1 MQPQVRETATGY
13 EVSFHEE
20 DGMPP
25 YLVLKA
31 DYVER
36 TAWGLLTT
44 LSVQSPLAHQSP
56 LPDGTI
62 MVTRTNLMSARDRR
76 DVAMRLDQKLEAPK
90 SRRKQDWEAHMEVLA
105 GSVNYE
111 ASKPVPHMDL
121 REMPLPN
128 RQRFLIPGLLA
139 KGKTNV
145 IFGPGGTGK
154 SVLATRIAA
163 SVISG
168 VRFLD
173 IDVDETGEVLYLD
186 WEDDSDTMVKRLE
199 EVCDGMG
206 LHRVPFKYK
215 RLAGR
220 GSYERHHAEVK
231 FYLEQNPTALV
242 IFDSVAMAMSGGS
255 GGDGA
260 EGAIRFFG
268 LLDQLPTTRLLIDHV
283 ASDDVK
289 EDDKKKGPPKK
300 PYGSVFKTNSARN
313 MWAVTPWNDQY
324 MSGITMT
331 HTKTNVSRKHPPIDV
346 EVEWRDDYVRFIRTS

>member
-1 MQPQVRETATGY
+1 MQPQVRESATGW

-25 YLVLKA
+25 YLTFKA
-31 DYVER
+31 DFVER

-44 LSVQSPLAHQSP
+44 LSVASPLAHQTP

-76 DVAMRLDQKLEAPK
+76 DVAMRLSQKLEAPK
-90 SRRKQDWEAHMEVLA
+90 SRRQQDWEAHMEVLA
-105 GSVNYE
+105 GAINYE
-111 ASKPVPHMDL
+111 SSKPIPHMDL
-121 REMPLPN
+121 QEMPLPE

-139 KGKTNV
+139 RDKTNV

-163 SVISG
+163 SVVSG
-168 VRFLD
+168 VDLFDLD
-173 IDVDETGEVLYLD
+173 VLETGPVLYLD
-186 WEDDSDTMVKRLE
+186 WEDDSGTMVQRLE
-199 EVCDGMG
+199 QVCDGMG
-206 LHRVPFKYK
+206 IKRVPFKYK

-220 GSYERHHAEVK
+220 GSYERHHADVK
-231 FYLEQNPTALV
+231 FYLEKNPTALV
-242 IFDSVAMAMSGGS
+242 IFDSVAMAMSGSS

-289 EDDKKKGPPKK
+289 EDDKKGPPKK

-313 MWAVTPWNDQY
+313 MWAVTPWNEQY
-324 MSGITMT
+324 MSGITLT
-331 HTKTNVSRKHPPIDV
+331 HTKTNVSRRHDTMDIS
-346 EVEWRDDYVRFIRTS
+346 VEWRDSRVTFQRV

>member
-1 MQPQVRETATGY
+1 MQPQVRESSTGW
-13 EVSFHEE
+13 EVSFTEE
-20 DGMPP
+20 PGVPP
-25 YLVLKA
+25 YLTFKA

-36 TAWGLLTT
+36 TAWGLMTT

-62 MVTRTNLMSARDRR
+62 MVTRTNLMSARDRH
-76 DVAMRLDQKLEAPK
+76 DVAYRLDQKLAAPK

-105 GSVNYE
+105 GAVNYE
-111 ASKPVPHMDL
+111 MGKPVVQVNLQD
-121 REMPLPN
+121 EPLPDK
-128 RQRFLIPGLLA
+128 QRFIIPGLLA
-139 KGKTNV
+139 REKTNV

-163 SVISG
+163 SVVSG
-168 VRFLD
+168 VEAFGLD
-173 IDVDETGEVLYLD
+173 VNETGEVLYLD
-186 WEDDSDTMVKRLE
+186 WEDDSGTMVRRLD
-199 EVCDGMG
+199 EVCEGMG
-206 LHRVPFKYK
+206 IKRIPFHYK
-215 RLAGR
+215 RLAGH
-220 GSYERHHAEVK
+220 GPYERHHADVK
-231 FYLEQNPTALV
+231 FYLAEHPTALV

-289 EDDKKKGPPKK
+289 EDDKKGPPKK

-313 MWAVTPWNDQY
+313 MWAVTPWTDQY
-324 MSGITMT
+324 MSGLTLT
-331 HTKTNVSRKHPPIDV
+331 HTKTNVSRKHDSIDIS
-346 EVEWRDDYVRFIRTS
+346 VEWRDSHVSFVRV